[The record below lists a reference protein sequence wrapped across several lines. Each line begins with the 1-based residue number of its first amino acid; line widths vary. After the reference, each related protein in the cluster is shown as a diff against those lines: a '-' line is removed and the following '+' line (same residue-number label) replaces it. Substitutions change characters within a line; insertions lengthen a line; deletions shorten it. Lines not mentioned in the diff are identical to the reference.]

1 MKNGDVVRL
10 VEDTAFYKK
19 GTRAIV
25 MDVCG
30 DSHKF
35 ELRYEGEK
43 YAGGDVDIM
52 PKALF
57 ECIEQSN
64 KTKVVKEC

>member
-19 GTRAIV
+19 GTKAIV

-30 DSHKF
+30 DSQKF
-35 ELRYEGEK
+35 ELRYVGEK
-43 YAGGDVDIM
+43 YEGNDVDIM
-52 PKALF
+52 PKTLF
-57 ECIEQSN
+57 ECIE
-64 KTKVVKEC
+64 